1 MADSTTSNL
10 LLTKPEVGAS
20 TDTWGSKLNT
30 DLDTIDA
37 LFTAAGTGTSV
48 GLHVGSGKVLK
59 VGGHIDTDASTA
71 LTLKTVGTTAVTI
84 DTSQNVSAVGSL
96 GTTISS
102 KTAEF
107 NAAGGSIYASY
118 GDGTKTWRTGVG
130 IFAAGQFSIRNATDS
145 LQAIDITSAGNVGIG
160 TSSPGTKLDVQGTVA
175 GNFFQNLYNDSSNAS
190 AQTLYVAKSFGA
202 SGIQFGQQ
210 RSTANGII
218 NVIDST
224 ALTFGTGNTERARID
239 SSGNLLVGTTTT
251 AYGTISG
258 KFITASSTSGSAG
271 LFYTGF
277 SGDVSTSALNI
288 GKFDNNTTTSQ
299 IFMKFGVN
307 NSGSG
312 SGQINANGSSA
323 AAFGSFSDRR
333 LKENIVD
340 LPSQLDN
347 IMALRTVEFDYIES
361 EGGGHQIGFI
371 AQEVQEIY
379 PDLVGERA
387 DGMLTLTDL
396 NKNDARLIK
405 AIQEM
410 KAIIDTQASTIT
422 KLQADVAA
430 LKGASA

>member
-1 MADSTTSNL
+1 M
-10 LLTKPEVGAS
+10 AS
-20 TDTWGSKLNT
+20 TINASSSSGIVTTADTSAILQLQT
-30 DLDTIDA
+30 
-37 LFTAAGTGTSV
+37 AGT
-48 GLHVGSGKVLK
+48 
-59 VGGHIDTDASTA
+59 TA
-71 LTLKTVGTTAVTI
+71 LTV
-84 DTSQNVSAVGSL
+84 DTSANVGI
-96 GTTISS
+96 GTASPDFQFQVE
-102 KTAEF
+102 KTAASTF
-107 NAAGGSIYASY
+107 VSVVSGTSSTAGILF
-118 GDGTKTWRTGVG
+118 GD
-130 IFAAGQFSIRNATDS
+130 TDS
-145 LQAIDITSAGNVGIG
+145 ATIGRIEYANDVNSMQFQTNGAERMRIDSSGNVGIG
-160 TSSPGTKLDVQGTVA
+160 TSSPSGRLDVESSSSVLYTNLTATA
-175 GNFFQNLYNDSSNAS
+175 GGAASVLSLIGGSSSEQAICYNSS
-190 AQTLYVAKSFGA
+190 
-202 SGIQFGQQ
+202 
-210 RSTANGII
+210 
-218 NVIDST
+218 
-224 ALTFGTGNTERARID
+224 ALRFGTATGKNAAGFTERMRID

-251 AYGTISG
+251 SYGTISG
-258 KFITASSTSGSAG
+258 KFITASPTSGSAG

-277 SGDVSTSALNI
+277 AGDVSTSALNV

-307 NSGSG
+307 NSGLG

-379 PDLVGERA
+379 PDLVGERE

-410 KAIIDTQASTIT
+410 KAIIDIQASTIT
-422 KLQADVAA
+422 QLQADVAA